1 MAPLSCCEQTQPR
14 CPPTPARKDTGGG
27 RTGTPTGSSWSS
39 RLGLPCR
46 LQNWTRR
53 CGQLKEREADRAGG
67 SRPSLWPGPGACT
80 PSRLTGSWAVGS
92 GLARLPPAR
101 PSALPQRRKLAASS
115 AGTSPLATGHCG
127 AAGTGVGG
135 AEDGNLRRAP
145 PPPFPPPTRAR
156 MRPLVHVCLASLRAT
171 TRPGSLFVHCKERW
185 GCPCTW
191 HALHRW
197 LRGDFKKPD

>member
-27 RTGTPTGSSWSS
+27 EDRDTHRFLLVFTFGSSLPTSELDTSLWSA
-39 RLGLPCR
+39 
-46 LQNWTRR
+46 
-53 CGQLKEREADRAGG
+53 ERERGRQGWGLAAIA
-67 SRPSLWPGPGACT
+67 LAGPGART

-101 PSALPQRRKLAASS
+101 PSVIPQRRKLAASS
-115 AGTSPLATGHCG
+115 AGTSPLATGHCA

-145 PPPFPPPTRAR
+145 PPPFPRPTRAR

-185 GCPCTW
+185 GRPCTW